1 MAVRRPMST
10 IEMAIA
16 FGSIEG
22 DERYSL
28 GLQMFD

>member
-1 MAVRRPMST
+1 MST

-16 FGSIEG
+16 FGSIES

>member
-1 MAVRRPMST
+1 MST
-10 IEMAIA
+10 IEMGIA
-16 FGSIEG
+16 FGSIES